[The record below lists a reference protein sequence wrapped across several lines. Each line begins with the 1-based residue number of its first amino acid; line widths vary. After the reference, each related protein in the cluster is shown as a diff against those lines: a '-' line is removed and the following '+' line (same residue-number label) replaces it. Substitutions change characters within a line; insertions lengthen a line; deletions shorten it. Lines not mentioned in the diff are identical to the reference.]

1 MNNITINVVNP
12 FQNLPNNFLTSSSQ
26 IMDVENEMR
35 KKRDENKN
43 QDYMWL
49 DLFAHKIMKLTSRT
63 KKKDNKETL

>member
-1 MNNITINVVNP
+1 
-12 FQNLPNNFLTSSSQ
+12 
-26 IMDVENEMR
+26 MDVENEMR